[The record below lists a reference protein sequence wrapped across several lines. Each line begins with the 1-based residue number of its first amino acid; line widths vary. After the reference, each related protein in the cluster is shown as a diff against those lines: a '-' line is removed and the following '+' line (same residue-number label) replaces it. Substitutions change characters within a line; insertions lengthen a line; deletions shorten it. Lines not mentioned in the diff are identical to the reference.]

1 MLGVRRALH
10 RIARKDGFV
19 GGTCEDGPVIM
30 NACGDRD
37 GRRNERK
44 HNGWARA
51 ENVGASG
58 EGSNHIAVGG
68 NNHMGAV
75 KGATRQLSCDRRT
88 GLPRSLIV
96 RRQLSSYAS
105 RKDS

>member
-1 MLGVRRALH
+1 
-10 RIARKDGFV
+10 
-19 GGTCEDGPVIM
+19 M

-58 EGSNHIAVGG
+58 EGSNHVAVGG

-75 KGATRQLSCDRRT
+75 KGATRQLSCDRQT